1 MYENLILKAIQ
12 FCFVFVFV
20 SEKKPKFPAYKSRQH
35 VAGAWGPDSGRETY
49 SFQPIPTPRQCQSA
63 TLLKRLWFVFSRGK
77 NKSNTPPPPRAGV
90 QHGYLSSS
98 MVWGQGSGS
107 PPILHSVFETTPY
120 LEPCT
125 SPLCIPCL
133 HSKCLML
140 NLSRMSCEEINHLQ
154 QWHKDYIKVKISELQ
169 VQKKKIFF

>member
-1 MYENLILKAIQ
+1 M
-12 FCFVFVFV
+12 
-20 SEKKPKFPAYKSRQH
+20 
-35 VAGAWGPDSGRETY
+35 
-49 SFQPIPTPRQCQSA
+49 
-63 TLLKRLWFVFSRGK
+63 FSRGK

-169 VQKKKIFF
+169 VQKKKIFFWTSPEWSRDLQESSATCAPSQPSLHHSREVSSQGGNIPRSGGHFKANLCKQTSSEPSFFEDLTPSLGN